1 MRKFTD
7 EEYELLYKIRPYIDK
22 YGNLKPDAPEEIVE
36 MLNKLLELS
45 ADNVCYWFYAFGIVK
60 I

>member
-1 MRKFTD
+1 MRKFTY

-36 MLNKLLELS
+36 MLNKLLEFS
-45 ADNVCYWFYAFGIVK
+45 ADNVCY
-60 I
+60 

>member
-1 MRKFTD
+1 MRNFTD

-45 ADNVCYWFYAFGIVK
+45 ADNVCY
-60 I
+60 

>member
-1 MRKFTD
+1 MRKFTY

-45 ADNVCYWFYAFGIVK
+45 ADNVCYWFYAFEIVR